1 MNIAI
6 GILVGGIVGWA
17 GYSYLKFNAS
27 RGLIISIVIGMAA
40 GFLGGEVI
48 APMLGAAA
56 VTAGDF
62 NPLSVFVAFA
72 SSAACLIIGNMV
84 YNRFGV

>member
-17 GYSYLKFNAS
+17 GFSYLKFNAS
-27 RGLIISIVIGMAA
+27 RGMMLSLVIGMTA
-40 GFLGGEVI
+40 GLLGGEVI

-56 VTAGDF
+56 VAAGDF
-62 NPLSVFVAFA
+62 NPLSAFVAFA

-84 YNRFGV
+84 YNRFGI

>member
-1 MNIAI
+1 MNVAM

-17 GYSYLKFNAS
+17 GFSYLKFNAS
-27 RGLIISIVIGMAA
+27 RGMMISIVIGMAA
-40 GFLGGEVI
+40 GFLGGELI
-48 APMLGAAA
+48 APLLGAAA
-56 VTAGDF
+56 VTPGDF

-72 SSAACLIIGNMV
+72 SAAACLIIGNMV